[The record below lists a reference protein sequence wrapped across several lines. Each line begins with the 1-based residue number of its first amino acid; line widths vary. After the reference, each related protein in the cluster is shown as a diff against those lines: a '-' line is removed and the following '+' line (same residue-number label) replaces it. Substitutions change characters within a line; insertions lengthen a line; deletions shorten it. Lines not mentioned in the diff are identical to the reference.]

1 MVGAIGGAGGVGGGA
16 GMGMGA
22 MGVGSVGAG
31 AGGEGLSVGG
41 VGSQGQ
47 SQSNALGNVSAPQSG
62 HEGVKVSFSQ
72 AAKSFGEPTMPG
84 VQMADWN
91 QMMLQNMEKMSDLV
105 ALALLAL
112 MNKDRQ

>member
-1 MVGAIGGAGGVGGGA
+1 MSAGMGGIAGVGA
-16 GMGMGA
+16 GMG
-22 MGVGSVGAG
+22 GVGSVGG
-31 AGGEGLSVGG
+31 AGGEGMSVGG

-47 SQSNALGNVSAPQSG
+47 SSALGNVSAPQSG
-62 HEGVKVSFSQ
+62 NQGVKVSFSQ
-72 AAKSFGEPTMPG
+72 AAKSFGEPSMPG
-84 VQMADWN
+84 VQMAEWN